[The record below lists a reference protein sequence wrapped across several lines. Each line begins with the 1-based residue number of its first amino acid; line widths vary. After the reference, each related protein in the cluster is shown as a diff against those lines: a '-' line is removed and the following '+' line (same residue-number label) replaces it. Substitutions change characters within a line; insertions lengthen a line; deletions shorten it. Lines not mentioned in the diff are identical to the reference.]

1 MPKNIPMVIKILR
14 LRYLVS
20 EEKELSGKKSVQDQG
35 AGAW

>member
-1 MPKNIPMVIKILR
+1 MVIKILR

-20 EEKELSGKKSVQDQG
+20 EEKELSDKKLVQDQG